1 MDATPLDDDDDVTDV
16 RSTIDPDSVLKEFLA
31 GSSYRQI
38 AEDLVVGEQIVEDV
52 IRAAMIRTAP
62 RREFLAE
69 NFDAVTLERRE
80 AIFQAQ
86 YRVAI
91 SRSEEAPAAARICVK
106 LLEGMRDN
114 LAAVGNGVAATTTT
128 EDALK
133 ALRNK
138 LSAEID
144 VCRDARKLTS
154 LSRQFLAVC
163 AELDAKAPPP
173 HSKRDEVKAK
183 REQRRAAA
191 GRSNPADSGSATS

>member
-1 MDATPLDDDDDVTDV
+1 MDATPLDDDDDAADV
-16 RSTIDPDSVLKEFLA
+16 RDTIDPESVLRKFLGGA
-31 GSSYRQI
+31 SYHDL
-38 AEDLVVGEQIVEDV
+38 ATDLVVSEQVVEDV

-80 AIFQAQ
+80 KLFQAQ
-86 YRVAI
+86 YRVAT
-91 SRSEEAPAAARICVK
+91 SLSKEAPAAARVCVK
-106 LLEGMRDN
+106 LLDEMRDN
-114 LAAVGNGVAATTTT
+114 LAAVGDGVAAAKTT
-128 EDALK
+128 EDVLK

-138 LSAEID
+138 LTAEID

-154 LSRQFLAVC
+154 LSRQLLTVL

-191 GRSNPADSGSATS
+191 RRPNPTDSGSATS

>member
-16 RSTIDPDSVLKEFLA
+16 RSTIDPDSVLLEFLGGA
-31 GSSYRQI
+31 SYRDL
-38 AEDLVVGEQIVEDV
+38 AEDLVVSEQVVEDV

-80 AIFQAQ
+80 KLFQAQ

-91 SRSEEAPAAARICVK
+91 SRSDDAPAAARVCVK
-106 LLEGMRDN
+106 LLEGMREN

-191 GRSNPADSGSATS
+191 RRPNPADSGSATS